1 MPDRRF
7 GAAAGAQHASKG
19 CKQMQFQKGQSG
31 NPSGRPPGAR
41 NKATLIAE
49 ALLQGEAA
57 ELTRAAIERAKAG
70 DAAALRMCLDR
81 LAPPSRH
88 RTIEFQLP
96 ALTNAQDAV
105 SALAAIATA
114 VAAGELTPSE
124 AGDLSK
130 LIDGFSRLREGTIIE
145 RQLAMLERA
154 NGKPAPENHQLTQ
167 FHQLR
172 EINQI
177 SRMSQISQDNHG
189 GES

>member
-1 MPDRRF
+1 MR
-7 GAAAGAQHASKG
+7 AHNVSATEEA
-19 CKQMQFQKGQSG
+19 KQMQFQKGQSG

-49 ALLQGEAA
+49 ALLQGQAA
-57 ELTRAAIERAKAG
+57 ELTQAAIERAKAG
-70 DAAALRMCLDR
+70 NVEALRMCLDR

-96 ALTNAQDAV
+96 PLTNAQDAV
-105 SALAAIATA
+105 AALSAIAVA
-114 VAAGELTPSE
+114 VASGELTPAE

-130 LIDGFSRLREGTIIE
+130 LIDGFSRLREGTITE

-154 NGKPAPENHQLTQ
+154 VGKPAAENHRLKE
-167 FHQLR
+167 FHQIR
-172 EINQI
+172 EIDQI
-177 SRMSQISQDNHG
+177 SQTSPASEIGQDNHG